1 VTANYARHA
10 QWLSQAKYYHV
21 ALSCSKHT
29 VAVLWCAGLQHP
41 SGGLKQVALRENQLI
56 RKGPSTLLY
65 RSDTAPGSSGS
76 PCFNDDWQV
85 RLLHTAA

>member
-1 VTANYARHA
+1 MR
-10 QWLSQAKYYHV
+10 
-21 ALSCSKHT
+21 C
-29 VAVLWCAGLQHP
+29 AVLFCAGLQHP

-76 PCFNDDWQV
+76 PCFIDAWQV
-85 RLLHTAA
+85 WACLEHSLMRHAFSYHSMMHMPQFER